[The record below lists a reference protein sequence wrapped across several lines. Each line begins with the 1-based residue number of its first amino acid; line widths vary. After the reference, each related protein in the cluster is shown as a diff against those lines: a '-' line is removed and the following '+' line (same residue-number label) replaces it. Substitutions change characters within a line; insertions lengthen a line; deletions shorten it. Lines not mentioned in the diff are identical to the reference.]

1 MEVLFFPSWDDT
13 GLDTKNKTTG
23 RTTSKCPRCSHERR
37 PQNQK
42 KPCVSLDF
50 DRGYFKCH
58 NDGCDFWGYIS
69 NAKPKEYDKPQPLP
83 PVAAEKQISQEWAE
97 LFFKRGIS
105 LDTLRKLKCQTISY
119 AFPQDCTEG
128 ENNRQIWHETDT
140 MVFPYYYHDT
150 LLFHKYRGLKKQFAL
165 SKNPKLIP
173 FNINCLF
180 EQKGKK
186 WEALKLPYVI
196 FVEGEID
203 CASWVECG
211 YDKSISVP
219 NGASKNATD
228 IWLDRTI
235 HLLDNVDIIYLAG
248 DINQVGIELMERIAR
263 RVGREKCK
271 IVSYKPYT
279 FIDSTGIERPCNDTN
294 DVLRHHGKSAVDKCF
309 KDARWYPVKG
319 VKTMGDFEPDLDGA
333 YLNGRKPFCKIG
345 LPSLDNIFTWNNGNA
360 LTIISA
366 KPQSAKSQFTFNVAI
381 RLAYMHNMKFAIF
394 SPESGTVDEIAQR
407 LIEIATGFLVEPHN
421 RWNLPQININHY
433 TWAKQWVSE
442 HFYLICESELEDLT
456 FENYINTLEK
466 LVKQYGI
473 NGAIADPVNMFEDV
487 FGGNGEM
494 MSTAVSKSLKLA
506 KMFCIKNDVHLMLVP
521 HPVALR
527 GVDRIDDPYQ
537 ISGGSAWFNHS
548 DNIILMNREFAEV
561 PMKDGRGDNIELL
574 VRKCKKAFAG
584 RRGEALLAYHVPT
597 GVFGEIDSFGNAKFE
612 NMLVWNTPSPQPKAS
627 IKSYFDGEG
636 NTPNIKIDY
645 DAGDV
650 YEEDEAPF

>member
-13 GLDTKNKTTG
+13 GLDTKNRTTG

-69 NAKPKEYDKPQPLP
+69 NAKPKDYDKPQPLP
-83 PVAAEKQISQEWAE
+83 AVAADRQVSQEWAE

-105 LDTLRKLKCQTISY
+105 LDTLRKLKCQTVAH

-128 ENNRQIWHETDT
+128 ENGRQIWHETDT
-140 MVFPYYYHDT
+140 MVFPYYFKNE
-150 LLFHKYRGLKKQFAL
+150 LLFHKFRGLKKQFAL

-173 FNINCLF
+173 WNISCLF
-180 EQKGKK
+180 EGIEKK
-186 WEALKLPYVI
+186 FAAKKEIEYVI
-196 FVEGEID
+196 ICEGEID
-203 CASWVECG
+203 ALSWIECG
-211 YDKSISVP
+211 YENVVSVP
-219 NGASKNATD
+219 NGASKNAND
-228 IWLDRTI
+228 EWLDRTI
-235 HLLDNVDIIYLAG
+235 MFFEGAKTIYLSIDNDEAG
-248 DINQVGIELMERIAR
+248 RGLIERLSR
-263 RVGREKCK
+263 RFGRERCK
-271 IVSYKPYT
+271 IVDYAFSYEQDNQTKPCKD
-279 FIDSTGIERPCNDTN
+279 IN
-294 DVLRHHGKSAVDKCF
+294 DVLKYHQKQAVESCF
-309 KDARWYPVKG
+309 KKARWYPVKG
-319 VKTMGDFEPDLDGA
+319 VKTMKEFEGELDNA

-345 LPSLDNIFTWNNGNA
+345 LPSLDEIFTWNNGNA

-381 RLAYMHNMKFAIF
+381 RLAYMHNMKFAVF

-407 LIEIATGFLVEPHN
+407 LIEIAAGFLVEPQN

-473 NGAIADPVNMFEDV
+473 NGAIADPVNVFEDV

-548 DNIILMNREFAEV
+548 DNIILMNREFAGV
-561 PMKDGRGDNIELL
+561 PMKDGRGDNIEILI
-574 VRKCKKAFAG
+574 RKCKKAFAG
-584 RRGEALLAYHVPT
+584 RRGETLLAYHVPT
-597 GVFGEIDSFGNAKFE
+597 GVFGEIYGFGNAKFE
-612 NMLVWNTPSPQPKAS
+612 NMLTWNEPAPQPKAS
-627 IKSYFDGEG
+627 IKSYFDGQA
-636 NTPNIKIDY
+636 NIPNININY
-645 DAGDV
+645 DTGDI
-650 YEEDEAPF
+650 EDDF